1 MKRLT
6 TRRPRVLPPRAMVAE
21 TRGGHA
27 LDEVP
32 LIVQPP
38 AIVPMSEEQ
47 LQRAVATLVELLL
60 WERERE
66 RDVQRAA

>member
-1 MKRLT
+1 
-6 TRRPRVLPPRAMVAE
+6 MVAE

-38 AIVPMSEEQ
+38 AIVPMSEE
-47 LQRAVATLVELLL
+47 
-60 WERERE
+60 
-66 RDVQRAA
+66 

>member
-1 MKRLT
+1 
-6 TRRPRVLPPRAMVAE
+6 VLPPRATGAE
-21 TRGGHA
+21 TGDGHA